1 MQITR
6 SLSIT
11 TSATMNTAECES
23 SSSSSSKYSGFVDK
37 RYIGTFHGIIHG
49 LGSTIALVLGNL
61 IFINR
66 VLLGSQSHGSS
77 TTYKIF
83 HACNFI
89 ASATTALFFWN
100 KVQSWQLSTMT
111 MEEKGVTAR
120 TAQRFNQGRGVVCML
135 SYSLVPFACH
145 VVPFWFLQSRIFSSG
160 LALAMIALSAVC
172 YNLIKDYG
180 KKLWLIY
187 GMTPM
192 AVGFTILCNS
202 EQTLVSVYQNTPL
215 VIDRFKKEA
224 SFVISCVQFGFM
236 MYYLYSRNLVTKK
249 TVQKACK
256 TYHSTV
262 ATIYVIRVMHD
273 LLTYFIET
281 PTSIIPWPML
291 VQPILLS
298 MVFSLKLLKPLVVAT
313 KGTKKEAKEQSQPPK
328 SPPTPT
334 EAIPLIVEESPSAT
348 EPLLRKS
355 RRLSARRRSS
365 LAKRIEY
372 SCSVCR

>member
-1 MQITR
+1 M
-6 SLSIT
+6 
-11 TSATMNTAECES
+11 
-23 SSSSSSKYSGFVDK
+23 G
-37 RYIGTFHGIIHG
+37 
-49 LGSTIALVLGNL
+49 
-61 IFINR
+61 
-66 VLLGSQSHGSS
+66 
-77 TTYKIF
+77 
-83 HACNFI
+83 
-89 ASATTALFFWN
+89 
-100 KVQSWQLSTMT
+100 
-111 MEEKGVTAR
+111 
-120 TAQRFNQGRGVVCML
+120 
-135 SYSLVPFACH
+135 
-145 VVPFWFLQSRIFSSG
+145 
-160 LALAMIALSAVC
+160 
-172 YNLIKDYG
+172 
-180 KKLWLIY
+180 
-187 GMTPM
+187 
-192 AVGFTILCNS
+192 
-202 EQTLVSVYQNTPL
+202 PL

-298 MVFSLKLLKPLVVAT
+298 MAFSLKLLKPLVVAT
-313 KGTKKEAKEQSQPPK
+313 KGTKKEAKEQPQPPK
-328 SPPTPT
+328 SPPTP
-334 EAIPLIVEESPSAT
+334 T

-372 SCSVCR
+372 SCSVC

>member
-1 MQITR
+1 
-6 SLSIT
+6 
-11 TSATMNTAECES
+11 
-23 SSSSSSKYSGFVDK
+23 
-37 RYIGTFHGIIHG
+37 
-49 LGSTIALVLGNL
+49 
-61 IFINR
+61 
-66 VLLGSQSHGSS
+66 
-77 TTYKIF
+77 
-83 HACNFI
+83 
-89 ASATTALFFWN
+89 
-100 KVQSWQLSTMT
+100 MT